1 MPFTSTEISNAGI
14 AALDFYLK
22 NNPIDNV
29 ATERP
34 LLRKLM
40 ETKKLFPGAKQYVVE
55 QIRFTYN
62 SNFQWFNGDAEVSYN
77 HRQTLKQANYPW
89 RGCHDGFALNEDE
102 LFQNGITIDDNQKP
116 GNNSE
121 AERVQ
126 LTNIFEEDTESLR
139 LGFEQ
144 KFDFDLHRD
153 GTQSGDALAGL
164 DYLISLTPTTGTV
177 GGIDRSAN
185 AWWQNNAKLGLTG
198 GTTAMIDGMEQAWR
212 ACARNGGQPDFIL
225 AGEAFIDAFRDAS
238 QATITRFSDP
248 ASGKGGY
255 KLDPSVTNLSFHG
268 VPITWDPVFLDL
280 DNALAPATPW
290 QKRCYF
296 INTKFIRLRPAAGHD
311 MKTRKPP
318 RVYNRYTYYW
328 GLTWKGSLTMG
339 RSNAHAVL
347 TIA

>member
-1 MPFTSTEISNAGI
+1 MPFTSTELSNAGI

-22 NNPIDNV
+22 NNPVDQV

-34 LLRKLM
+34 LLKKLM
-40 ETKKLFPGAKQYVVE
+40 EVKKTFPGAKQYVVE
-55 QIRFTYN
+55 QIRYTYN
-62 SNFQWFNGDAEVSYN
+62 SNFQWFNGDAEVTYN
-77 HRQTLKQANYPW
+77 HRQTLKQASYPW

-102 LFQNGITIDDNQKP
+102 LFQNGISIVEGKG

-126 LTNIFEEDTESLR
+126 LTNILEEDTEALR

-144 KFDFDLHRD
+144 KFDFELHRD
-153 GTQSGDALAGL
+153 GTQSSDALAGL
-164 DYLISLTPTTGTV
+164 DYLISLTPTVGTV

-185 AWWQNNAKLGLTG
+185 TFWQNNVKTGLTSG
-198 GTTAMIDGMEQAWR
+198 ATTMIDGMEQAWR

-225 AGEAFIDAFRDAS
+225 AGETFIDGFRDAS
-238 QATITRFSDP
+238 QASITRFSDP
-248 ASGKGGY
+248 ASKGY

-268 VPITWDPVFLDL
+268 IPIIWDPVFLDL

-296 INTKFIRLRPAAGHD
+296 INTKFMKLRPAAGHD

-328 GLTWKGSLTMG
+328 GLTWKGALTMG
-339 RSNAHAVL
+339 RSNAMAVL
-347 TIA
+347 TVT